1 MVLTSAPKNYV
12 LLPSMRI
19 GRLYSKLPDGQLV
32 YLTTSGQ
39 LVCSHGELSSTISYW
54 LSIEKQARINNVSAP
69 PRGGAGNRSVCDCQ
83 TTEGLNVALPDCTP
97 IPEKPASLFEFLEA
111 VDTEKL
117 NMKGR
122 EARRIPHTEPA
133 AFVSTVGRVTCR
145 HGASRRSLI
154 KKERSTAASTRLPAC
169 GCNLA
174 PLSLRGGIKLGK
186 FPRVCGPVSMTI
198 V

>member
-1 MVLTSAPKNYV
+1 MMTKSLTMSLKKNAKNANTSMSEGAVTSA
-12 LLPSMRI
+12 
-19 GRLYSKLPDGQLV
+19 
-32 YLTTSGQ
+32 
-39 LVCSHGELSSTISYW
+39 
-54 LSIEKQARINNVSAP
+54 AP
-69 PRGGAGNRSVCDCQ
+69 
-83 TTEGLNVALPDCTP
+83 
-97 IPEKPASLFEFLEA
+97 
-111 VDTEKL
+111 
-117 NMKGR
+117 
-122 EARRIPHTEPA
+122 ARRIPHTEPA